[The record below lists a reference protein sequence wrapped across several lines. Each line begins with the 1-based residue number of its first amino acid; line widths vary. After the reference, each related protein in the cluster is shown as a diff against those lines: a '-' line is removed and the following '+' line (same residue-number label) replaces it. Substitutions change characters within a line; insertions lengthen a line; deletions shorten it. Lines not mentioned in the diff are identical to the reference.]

1 MKNSMKLAL
10 CGVMAALSTVLLFL
24 TGAAP
29 VATLALPAIAGCL
42 LIPVVVEVGLPW
54 AFGVYGVCSV
64 LGVFLAPDRQALLF
78 YVLFFGHYP
87 ALFAVLG
94 RIRAKALRYVAKLL
108 VFNAAMALEV
118 LLSVYL
124 LGIPFESFAILGPL
138 GPVLLAVLANVVFIV
153 FDRALEGLI
162 VQYLHRLHPPDGQN
176 PAGQI
181 KHTGRRW
188 PAFFAPWDMHIL
200 KTILQ
205 KWGGCSR
212 KIRFSLAFCRGKP

>member
-78 YVLFFGHYP
+78 YVLFP

-94 RIRAKALRYVAKLL
+94 RIRSKALRYAAKLL

-162 VQYLHRLHPPDGQN
+162 VQYLHRLHPRM
-176 PAGQI
+176 A
-181 KHTGRRW
+181 K
-188 PAFFAPWDMHIL
+188 IL
-200 KTILQ
+200 
-205 KWGGCSR
+205 
-212 KIRFSLAFCRGKP
+212 RGK

>member
-78 YVLFFGHYP
+78 YVL
-87 ALFAVLG
+87 
-94 RIRAKALRYVAKLL
+94 YVAKLL

-162 VQYLHRLHPPDGQN
+162 VQYLHRLHPRM
-176 PAGQI
+176 A
-181 KHTGRRW
+181 
-188 PAFFAPWDMHIL
+188 
-200 KTILQ
+200 KTL
-205 KWGGCSR
+205 
-212 KIRFSLAFCRGKP
+212 RGK

>member
-10 CGVMAALSTVLLFL
+10 CGMMAALSTVLLFL

-94 RIRAKALRYVAKLL
+94 RIRAKALRYAAKLL

-118 LLSVYL
+118 LLSVYV

-162 VQYLHRLHPPDGQN
+162 VQYLHRLHPRM
-176 PAGQI
+176 A
-181 KHTGRRW
+181 K
-188 PAFFAPWDMHIL
+188 IL
-200 KTILQ
+200 
-205 KWGGCSR
+205 
-212 KIRFSLAFCRGKP
+212 RGK